1 MPSLILLPG
10 LACDAE
16 LFRDQLPTWSQ
27 RHAVKVSDAHA
38 RFDTLPAMARAL
50 LDENPGAHVWVGCSM
65 GGMLAL
71 EIHRQAPERVLS
83 LALLGST
90 ARPDTP
96 ELIQLRS
103 EAITLFEAG
112 RMDEVLRANVMF
124 AFHPYN
130 VGPNAR
136 DKQLVAGY
144 LAMIQRAGAAAL
156 VQQNRAVMARIDQR
170 PFLHQLRCPLLLACG
185 DADGLTPLECSQEIA
200 AAVPQAQLVV
210 LERCGHMLSWEQ
222 PDAVTQAV
230 LQWLAP

>member
-16 LFRDQLPTWSQ
+16 LFRDQLPAWSQ

-50 LDENPGAHVWVGCSM
+50 LDENPGAHVWVGSSM

-71 EIHRQAPERVLS
+71 EIHRQAPERVLG

-96 ELIQLRS
+96 ELLQLRS
-103 EAITLFEAG
+103 DAITLFEAG

-136 DKQLVAGY
+136 DKQLVADY
-144 LAMIQRAGAAAL
+144 LAMIHRAGAAAL
-156 VQQNRAVMARIDQR
+156 VRQNRAVMARIDQR
-170 PFLHQLRCPLLLACG
+170 PLLHQLRCPVLLACG